1 MAKKLSKRYKELQK
15 KVDSSKKYTI
25 EEATALLK
33 ELKSTKFDETV
44 EVSMNLG
51 VDPRHADQMIRGSV
65 VLPHGTGKSVRV
77 AVFARGAK
85 ADEAKKAGADIVG
98 AEDLVADIKDGKIDF
113 DIAVATP
120 DTMGLVGQIGRILG
134 PKGLMPN
141 PKTGT
146 VTMDV
151 TGAINNLK
159 AGQVNFRVDKKG
171 NMHAGVGK
179 ASFSKEQLAENVTEF
194 VRAIN
199 KQKPASAKGRYIKS
213 ATVSLTMSPSVK
225 LDVNTLTDIK

>member
-1 MAKKLSKRYKELQK
+1 MAKKISKRKKELLAK
-15 KVDSSKKYTI
+15 IDKSKFYTI
-25 EEATALLK
+25 EEASSLLK
-33 ELKSTKFDETV
+33 ELNSAKFDETV
-44 EVSMNLG
+44 EISMNLG

-65 VLPHGTGKSVRV
+65 VLTHGTGKTVRV

-98 AEDLVADIKDGKIDF
+98 AEDLVAEIKSGKIDF

-151 TGAINNLK
+151 TKAINNLK

-171 NMHAGVGK
+171 NMHAGVAKVSFDSK
-179 ASFSKEQLAENVTEF
+179 AIAENITEF

-199 KQKPASAKGRYIKS
+199 KLKPSSAKGKYVKT
-213 ATVSLTMSPSVK
+213 ANLSLTMSPAIK
-225 LDVNTLTDIK
+225 LELTSLLDIK

>member
-1 MAKKLSKRYKELQK
+1 MAKKISKRYKKLLEL
-15 KVDSSKKYTI
+15 VDKSKHYSI
-25 EEATALLK
+25 EEAVSLLK
-33 ELKSTKFDETV
+33 KLKSTNFDESV
-44 EVSMNLG
+44 EIAMNLG

-85 ADEAKKAGADIVG
+85 ADEAREAGADIVG
-98 AEDLVADIKDGKIDF
+98 AEDLVAEIKEGNINF

-151 TGAINNLK
+151 AGAIKNLK

-171 NMHAGVGK
+171 NMHGGVGK
-179 ASFSKEQLAENVTEF
+179 ISFSHQQIVENVTEF
-194 VRAIN
+194 IRAIN
-199 KQKPASAKGRYIKS
+199 RHKPATAKGRYIKS
-213 ATVSLTMSPSVK
+213 ATLSLTMSPPVK
-225 LDVNTLTDIK
+225 LDITALVDIK

>member
-1 MAKKLSKRYKELQK
+1 MAKKLSKRYRELREK
-15 KVDSSKKYTI
+15 FDREKLHSL
-25 EEATALLK
+25 EEASTVLK
-33 ELKSTKFDETV
+33 DLKSTKFDETV
-44 EVSMNLG
+44 EISMNLG

-65 VLPHGTGKSVRV
+65 VLPHGTGKKIRV

-85 ADEAKKAGADIVG
+85 ADEAKAAGADIVG
-98 AEDLVADIKDGKIDF
+98 AEDLVADIKAGKIDF
-113 DIAVATP
+113 DITVATP

-151 TGAINNLK
+151 TKAIGNLK

-171 NMHAGVGK
+171 NMHAGVAK
-179 ASFSKEQLAENVTEF
+179 ISFSKEQILENVTEF
-194 VRAIN
+194 LKAIN
-199 KQKPASAKGRYIKS
+199 KQKPASAKGKYIKS
-213 ATVSLTMSPSVK
+213 ATISLTMSPAVK
-225 LDVNTLTDIK
+225 LDLVEVSDIK